1 MHRVEFRAMGGAC
14 QIVLAGLGKRE
25 SKRLAALA
33 MKEVAHIERHF
44 SRYRPESV
52 VSKINANAGL
62 GWTVCDEQ
70 TVALFDYAD
79 AVWSSSGGLFDVTSG
94 VLRQAWD
101 FERAEVP
108 SPELLLPLLKL
119 VGWERVERRAG
130 EVRLPEVGMQL
141 DFGGIGKEYA
151 ADAAAELLFEQGI
164 RHGYVNLG
172 GDLRI
177 IGPKPGG
184 EPWSIGIRDPRQ
196 PGRMVAS
203 IPVSSG
209 AIATSGDYER
219 FFESAGRRYCHIINP
234 KTGWPVSFWRSVS
247 VLAPMATTA
256 GSCSTIAMLLEADGI
271 DYLEASGF
279 GYLAI
284 DQTGRI
290 YHNQQPS

>member
-1 MHRVEFRAMGGAC
+1 MGGTC
-14 QIVLAGLGKRE
+14 EIVLAGLDKRE
-25 SKRLAALA
+25 SKRLAALG
-33 MKEVAHIERHF
+33 MKEVARIERHF

-52 VSKINANAGL
+52 VSKINVNAGR
-62 GWTVCDEQ
+62 GWTACDEEIA
-70 TVALFDYAD
+70 ALFDYAD
-79 AVWSSSGGLFDVTSG
+79 AVWRISGGLFDVTSG
-94 VLRQAWD
+94 VLRQAWN

-119 VGWERVERRAG
+119 VGWGRVERRAG
-130 EVRLPEVGMQL
+130 ELRLPKVGMEL

-151 ADAAAELLFEQGI
+151 ADAAAELLREHGV
-164 RHGYVNLG
+164 RHGYINLG

-177 IGPKPGG
+177 VGPKPGG
-184 EPWSIGIRDPRQ
+184 EPWSIGIRAPRQ
-196 PGRMVAS
+196 PGMLIAS

-219 FFESAGRRYCHIINP
+219 FFESAGRRYCHILNP

-279 GYLAI
+279 SYLAI

-290 YHNQQPS
+290 YHNQ